1 MNAFEGNLLNK
12 PKPNQVNKPRNT
24 NAGNQSALYA
34 QPQYTQPKSGWYAGD
49 QPTASETIAQI
60 YKVGKDNPDMLSQ
73 LNDMFNAEILNPE
86 SNLYQPYLMPTT
98 DKVNDTNIR
107 NTNNAM
113 NEWNQLQA
121 ELAYWANRADRNYSD
136 DEIINRIDM
145 TKYPTLAKMDAYKTT
160 GVTLD
165 LLAPV
170 GYSRDA
176 MYGVLWSARNGGQ
189 TSGNY
194 LVDAAQGIMGNGNKY
209 QRDEAL
215 YGRRDATSDNYAPY
229 TVGATALD
237 DLSYK
242 YGMQGDFTEEWLNGE
257 GRALLNGD
265 EQAKKDYNR
274 IYNTVMGTKK
284 LNAEAE
290 EFNADV
296 QKAIQIGE
304 DPAVYFRE
312 GFMEARYPELYK
324 ALQGQR
330 SGKLYETSGAV
341 AFDYDKAVR
350 DMQASYD
357 SIHGT
362 KSDEEFESEIGTS
375 TGSEFFGNEADQLTN
390 QIKWLDTN
398 VNLPDFIPIASGL
411 EIDSMRLRASAA
423 YSDVSSWVGNSIVN
437 GTGGE
442 EQGKAALQIATHDYA
457 NKNLFSAWDAINNNY
472 LTFEGQM
479 SEETKAFLQQNFSDK
494 FAAGQLPTEADFEQF
509 MSSRVAGIDP
519 DEMQLDWNSRIQD
532 FAPGTTFDDL
542 KFSGGE
548 KFLQKYMP
556 DWYERKEVPSI
567 EEVENAIAM
576 ARSDKDFMNQWEAV
590 RADAETVDLE
600 IKARQQAA
608 DEAAVEVEDI
618 YDDFA
623 ELYGEGTEQYKAAI
637 NTYQMAYPYTKGVPK
652 EWAAYDPY
660 QYASQ
665 AEGVTNDQ
673 LEKFYVNTKGN
684 IGRQILQLSG
694 LIENANTIGLPADVV
709 ENMEQH
715 LLDLQNTIK
724 RLERHTLK
732 DKEDYSNQI
741 AAFDAQFPVKDWGLS
756 SMYAQANPN
765 HSEVV
770 RRAVV
775 DPKNAIAWGAAETD
789 RGDTVEVAQYMT
801 DEERDNY
808 KYIYMTEG
816 EEAATAYFDLLYEN
830 LRVRA
835 TETLSEETREWSS
848 QNALTAT
855 VATAASVPLTLFE
868 AAEGGYAFLS
878 TLRGDEYNPYQ
889 FKAGRL
895 KESLREGSK
904 DFIGDSLESAFGE
917 YGKSTASVIKVLYD
931 GVMGAVDSSLTMK
944 FGPVGT
950 SVVMGLGGFN
960 SAMMDASER
969 GASEKDAFVYALCSA
984 VIEGATER
992 ITFKRLT
999 EALKGGK
1006 EGTKSFLKTIL
1017 SGFGSEA
1024 SEEIISAVFTNIADK
1039 EIMEALSQHSILV
1052 DQYMNVAKLTREEA
1066 EAQALKDIVTGI
1078 MYQGLVGGISGS
1090 FSSGFQYGKGYLIQK
1105 FGQGQ
1110 GTNITG
1116 GAGSAVATDG
1126 NVSVDSSVD
1135 AQTPQLAAP
1144 TEGTENNS
1152 NKAGGNIARAAS
1164 ALATAMQ
1171 DGTSASQQT
1180 ATVEGVLRSF
1190 GLDEME
1196 ASAAAKNIVSSG
1208 NLRVLRKLMSKTTN
1222 PEMLVK
1228 AISMGS
1234 VVDTST
1240 CAVILNTK
1248 ITSKNAYSVAGKL
1261 IAAYEAD
1268 VQNKRFT
1275 DSYDAHVIFSA
1286 EADAIAEHIKS
1297 NGTLDHTAVDNAN
1310 AKAKEADSKFEAAK
1324 QEEAAAHQAV
1334 LDANARFNQNPSDP
1348 QAKAAV
1354 KAAIN
1359 NQYTARKNRASAE
1372 NDANVAHK
1380 NLETES
1386 EKLKKQAEDFMVIA
1400 RGEAKAQVAEQIQ
1413 HKREAQEANEKKE
1426 AEASTANDN
1435 AVQATNETVVNEV
1448 PAVSEA
1454 ETAAKIKLDEA
1465 QQKFDEAKGKEVEAA
1480 RNLGNAVA
1488 KYNENTS
1495 DPQAKAEME
1504 AAMKVLD
1511 SANAESVAAEEALK
1525 NAKAEYDSVSKQNN
1539 QTPVNQNIQQKV
1551 PSAPVV
1557 AQNPQS
1563 TTPSVEQAVG
1573 NERGVVAEA
1582 VRGDSDVR
1590 VPAETNNQITNQ
1602 AEGQTVVNKANS
1614 KDQGVSQFAAK
1625 TGQNTTVLSDNVKTL
1640 LRESPFYQKTSQ
1652 KKNVDRAIAS
1662 IESEGYDVRKSKMLD
1677 GTTNIYTPEGQ
1688 VEAYVLLKAA
1698 KENGDFQGESALAFK
1713 AKESGTTISQSLAMR
1728 QMYSEMSNEGKVLFV
1743 QRLVDQINKRYED
1756 RGKDT
1761 RVKVPEWLSKR
1772 LEEAG
1777 NDAEAVA
1784 KVIDDAYAY
1793 IANQMPPDWR
1803 TRMNAW
1809 RYMAMLANPKTHVKN
1824 FAGNM
1829 MFLPVVRFK
1838 NQIGALGELTI
1849 PQEERTKTFGLIKS
1863 EYKDF
1868 AKEKLKEVSDVLTG
1882 GGKHNPISEIE
1893 SKRKSFNWKI
1903 FEYVSKGNGK
1913 LLEKEDAFFLN
1924 KHFVNSLAG
1933 FLQARN
1939 VDVTNVDE
1947 KTLQAGLDYAI
1958 VEAQKA
1964 TFRDASV
1971 LADKLSKFST
1981 DLSNSKKRSARF
1993 GGLLVEGSVPFK
2005 KTPINIARRG
2015 VEYSPLGLL
2024 NTLTYGIADV
2034 KSGKIETT
2042 EFIDRLASGMTG
2054 TALSAVGAFLYSLG
2068 HIKIGLADKE
2078 DELEKLAGSQKYS
2091 IEIFGKSY
2099 TIDWVSPA
2107 AMSLFVGA
2115 ELAELFLSDDK
2126 EFNLSSLWDAMLKI
2140 TEPVFNLTM
2149 LDGINS
2155 LLSAASFSENGV
2167 AGIAERAAENYVTQF
2182 VPSVLGAF
2190 ARIVDPVRRTTY
2202 TDKNIDVPSGI
2213 QYVFDNVRNKTPF
2226 WSFDGQPY
2234 LNAWGE
2240 EDVEENLVVRIFEN
2254 LVSPGYL
2261 NDVEP
2266 DEVEK
2271 FLMELYDTTKEPGLI
2286 PKTTQKYFTVEG
2298 ERKDLTG
2305 KEYEQL
2311 TKERGQTS
2319 KKLHEELI
2327 SNPDFLTIPAK
2338 YQVYALE
2345 QVWEYATQTAKKN
2358 VEPRV
2363 VLDSWVAGATDN
2375 PAEAIME
2382 KTTEKMKKDRSDAME
2397 KDLYSAVDSGDVETA
2412 ATYVA
2417 GIIDGGTEKSS
2428 LKRTITDHYKSIYIS
2443 LYESGDYE
2451 GMAELK
2457 ETLLSLGLGYKP
2469 ADIEKWL
2476 VPKEEK

>member
-1 MNAFEGNLLNK
+1 MNAFGVNLPEKEQKRITPSMFSL
-12 PKPNQVNKPRNT
+12 P
-24 NAGNQSALYA
+24 SANNNNIQTSAVA
-34 QPQYTQPKSGWYAGD
+34 QPKQTQPKANWYSGS
-49 QPTASETIAQI
+49 QPTVGETIAQI
-60 YKVGKDNPDMLSQ
+60 YNVGKDNPDVLSQ
-73 LNDMFNAEILNPE
+73 LNDMFNAEIMNPE

-160 GVTLD
+160 GVTMD

-170 GYSRDA
+170 GYSKDA

-209 QRDEAL
+209 QRDETL

-257 GRALLNGD
+257 GRVLLNGD

-362 KSDEEFESEIGTS
+362 KSDEEFESEIATS

-423 YSDVSSWVGNSIVN
+423 YSDVSSWVGNSVKN
-437 GTGGE
+437 GTGGDLE
-442 EQGKAALQIATHDYA
+442 NKIALQASAHDFA
-457 NKNLFSAWDAINNNY
+457 NNNLFSAWDDFNY
-472 LTFEGQM
+472 NSRTPQDFLGKDA
-479 SEETKAFLQQNFSDK
+479 KAFMEKYFPEQL
-494 FAAGQLPTEADFEQF
+494 AAGVLPT
-509 MSSRVAGIDP
+509 
-519 DEMQLDWNSRIQD
+519 DEE
-532 FAPGTTFDDL
+532 F
-542 KFSGGE
+542 
-548 KFLQKYMP
+548 
-556 DWYERKEVPSI
+556 
-567 EEVENAIAM
+567 
-576 ARSDKDFMNQWEAV
+576 EAV
-590 RADAETVDLE
+590 RSMQEDPKSFLFSWHQVQNEAIKALGEDAALRKEAADAAQLR
-600 IKARQQAA
+600 I
-608 DEAAVEVEDI
+608 DEI

-623 ELYGEGTEQYKAAI
+623 EVYGEGTDQYNAAI
-637 NTYQMAYPYTKGVPK
+637 NTYKMAYEYKDGLPKVWSAFDEYQLYT
-652 EWAAYDPY
+652 
-660 QYASQ
+660 QS
-665 AEGVTNDQ
+665 EGVLPETFGTQ
-673 LEKFYVNTKGN
+673 LENS
-684 IGRQILQLSG
+684 IGDVSRQILKVAG
-694 LIENANTIGLPADVV
+694 LIENAKVANMPQKVIA
-709 ENMEQH
+709 NMENH
-715 LLDLQNTIK
+715 LADLRNQKIVLDAHKLTN
-724 RLERHTLK
+724 E
-732 DKEDYSNQI
+732 EDYSNKV
-741 AAFDAQFPVKDWGLS
+741 ASFDQEYTLKFAQSLPDSSHEEDVLS
-756 SMYAQANPN
+756 LIIDKTAYDYLYTDTTSPPAYLVNLI
-765 HSEVV
+765 
-770 RRAVV
+770 
-775 DPKNAIAWGAAETD
+775 DAID
-789 RGDTVEVAQYMT
+789 SMT
-801 DEERDNY
+801 DEERSNY
-808 KYIYMTEG
+808 KYLAVTKGLAE
-816 EEAATAYFDLLYEN
+816 ATAYFDALYEN
-830 LRVRA
+830 LTVRNA
-835 TETLSEETREWSS
+835 EEIEQRTRSEANESFAGS
-848 QNALTAT
+848 AVSTAI
-855 VATAASVPLTLFE
+855 SPLLTL
-868 AAEGGYAFLS
+868 AEGQDALGALV
-878 TLRGDEYNPYQ
+878 TLALGGDYNPYE
-889 FKAGRL
+889 FHASRVKGAM
-895 KESLREGSK
+895 REGSK
-904 DFIGDSLESAFGE
+904 TNLMEWTDGWGE
-917 YGKSTASVIKVLYD
+917 WAKENISPVAGLLYD
-931 GVMGAVDSSLTMK
+931 GMTGIADSMLAKNFGKYGSAAVMALS
-944 FGPVGT
+944 
-950 SVVMGLGGFN
+950 GFN
-960 SAMMDASER
+960 NALTDAAER
-969 GASEKDAFVYALCSA
+969 GAMDDSAFLYALSCA
-984 VIEGATER
+984 AIEGATEHFS
-992 ITFKRLT
+992 FKRLT
-999 EALKGGK
+999 AAFKKGSNAVTK
-1006 EGTKSFLKTIL
+1006 EQVEGFLKTVIKGL
-1017 SGFGSEA
+1017 VGEGSEEFISGFGS
-1024 SEEIISAVFTNIADK
+1024 TIADDVFLQSMSQYNTLVEQYREVAGLNDEEAARQATK
-1039 EIMEALSQHSILV
+1039 EILSGL
-1052 DQYMNVAKLTREEA
+1052 
-1066 EAQALKDIVTGI
+1066 
-1078 MYQGLVGGISGS
+1078 MYQFAAGGIGGAVGGGIE
-1090 FSSGFQYGKGYLIQK
+1090 YGKGYMLTK
-1105 FGQGQ
+1105 FDKTGQTTPAPDG
-1110 GTNITG
+1110 GTTVG
-1116 GAGSAVATDG
+1116 GLGESAPAVEAETVIAEPIAEQ
-1126 NVSVDSSVD
+1126 NVSK
-1135 AQTPQLAAP
+1135 QQQ
-1144 TEGTENNS
+1144 G
-1152 NKAGGNIARAAS
+1152 GGNIARAAS

-1190 GLDEME
+1190 GIDEME

-1240 CAVILNTK
+1240 CAVILNTR

-1268 VQNKRFT
+1268 AQNKRFT

-1400 RGEAKAQVAEQIQ
+1400 RGEAKAQVAEQLQ
-1413 HKREAQEANEKKE
+1413 HKREAQEANAKKE
-1426 AEASTANDN
+1426 AETLTANDN
-1435 AVQATNETVVNEV
+1435 AVQATNEAAVNEV

-1454 ETAAKIKLDEA
+1454 ETAAKTKLDEA
-1465 QQKFDEAKGKEVEAA
+1465 QQKFDEAKDKEIEAA
-1480 RNLGNAVA
+1480 RNLGDAVV

-1525 NAKAEYDSVSKQNN
+1525 NAKAEHDSVSKQNN
-1539 QTPVNQNIQQKV
+1539 QPPVNQNIQHKA

-1563 TTPSVEQAVG
+1563 TTPSAEQAVG
-1573 NERGVVAEA
+1573 NESGVVAEV
-1582 VRGDSDVR
+1582 VRGDSDVMAH
-1590 VPAETNNQITNQ
+1590 VETNNQITNQ

-1698 KENGDFQGESALAFK
+1698 KESGDFQGESALAFK
-1713 AKESGTTISQSLAMR
+1713 VKESGTTIAQSLAMR

-1784 KVIDDAYAY
+1784 KVIDDAYAD

-1824 FAGNM
+1824 FLGNM

-1849 PQEERTKTFGLIKS
+1849 SQEERTKTFGLIKS

-1893 SKRKSFNWKI
+1893 SKRKNFNWKI
-1903 FEYVSKGNGK
+1903 FERLSKFNGK
-1913 LLEKEDAFFLN
+1913 MLEKEDAFFLN

-1993 GGLLVEGSVPFK
+1993 GGLLVDGSVPFK
-2005 KTPINIARRG
+2005 KTPINVARRG

-2034 KSGKIETT
+2034 KSGNIETT

-2068 HIKIGLADKE
+2068 HIKIGLVDKE
-2078 DELEKLAGSQKYS
+2078 DELEKLAGSQEYS

-2107 AMSLFVGA
+2107 AMPLFVGA
-2115 ELAELFLSDDK
+2115 ELAELISSDDK
-2126 EFNLSSLWDAMLKI
+2126 ELNLSSLWDAMLKI

-2149 LDGINS
+2149 LDGVNS

-2190 ARIVDPVRRTTY
+2190 ARIADPVRRTTY
-2202 TDKNIDVPSGI
+2202 TDKNIDIPSSM

-2286 PKTTQKYFTVEG
+2286 PKTPQKYFTVEG

-2382 KTTEKMKKDRSDAME
+2382 KTTEKMKKDRSDAMK